1 MKDFQILRYIK
12 RWKTFIIVGM
22 ILGLV
27 VFYLYLSRQQ
37 YYYATMNIEY
47 LNASADDGL
56 TPNGEELDPEEI
68 RTATIVSA
76 ALETIGFDINVDDIR
91 KSLTIEGVLTAEE
104 DSLKTALLEKGEEYT
119 LKPTNYQV
127 RLSLGAKY
135 SEETV
140 QNILTSIVNQYM
152 TWYGNRYV
160 INRAKPGVLDEA
172 LLDKHDYIIAMSLIA
187 KSIDGMLDYIY
198 QSGETFRSSQT
209 GLSFY
214 DLQAQLELLWDT
226 QYEDVYVKTLN
237 SGITKDPK
245 LVRDYYS
252 ADIASLTLQREKLLI
267 EAEEIESLL
276 EVYEDRMLEA
286 QDYSSAGGTLGGS
299 ETTEGTNAIILDN
312 VYEIYDQNGNP
323 VYSQNKYETLMDT
336 YASYYASVYSL
347 EKKITEDEYI
357 LGCFSDVTVASN
369 EAAQSVIH
377 KEIVSLIDHINSIY
391 TELNVVG
398 TEFNQSKVAENI
410 RVTSSARSSEGVNI
424 RLYMALGAVLFLGM
438 GCAGAIVVGRAGDL
452 MEYVL
457 YTDKITGLPS
467 RTACDELIEKITKQ
481 GALDTFSV
489 VCLFVTNL
497 GEINNRHGREVGNK
511 MLAELGLIL
520 RNTAKQYGFIG
531 YNNGNQFLCLLNAC
545 SYEKAKDMLGFIE
558 HELTKLKA
566 EFKPCI
572 TAKIGES
579 HRLSTYQIN
588 NLISQTFKQ
597 EELAVF
603 KPESG
608 KTAE

>member
-76 ALETIGFDINVDDIR
+76 ALETIGFDINVDDVR

-172 LLDKHDYIIAMSLIA
+172 LLDKYDYIIAMSLIA

-347 EKKITEDEYI
+347 EKK
-357 LGCFSDVTVASN
+357 N
-369 EAAQSVIH
+369 
-377 KEIVSLIDHINSIY
+377 
-391 TELNVVG
+391 
-398 TEFNQSKVAENI
+398 
-410 RVTSSARSSEGVNI
+410 
-424 RLYMALGAVLFLGM
+424 
-438 GCAGAIVVGRAGDL
+438 
-452 MEYVL
+452 
-457 YTDKITGLPS
+457 
-467 RTACDELIEKITKQ
+467 
-481 GALDTFSV
+481 
-489 VCLFVTNL
+489 
-497 GEINNRHGREVGNK
+497 HGG
-511 MLAELGLIL
+511 
-520 RNTAKQYGFIG
+520 
-531 YNNGNQFLCLLNAC
+531 
-545 SYEKAKDMLGFIE
+545 
-558 HELTKLKA
+558 
-566 EFKPCI
+566 
-572 TAKIGES
+572 
-579 HRLSTYQIN
+579 
-588 NLISQTFKQ
+588 
-597 EELAVF
+597 
-603 KPESG
+603 
-608 KTAE
+608 